1 MKFTLSWLSKY
12 ISLDTLSAEQLAAR
26 LTMLG
31 LEVDAA
37 QELYAG
43 LDAVKIAKVLAVEK
57 HPNADRLTLCE
68 VEVGDQVLPIVCGA
82 PNVRAGLVTA
92 VALPGTTLPDGMK
105 IKKAKVRGQVSEG
118 MLCSWKELGISEAS
132 SGIVELDSALLSGQS
147 LTEALG
153 LVDTM
158 IEVDLTPNR
167 ADCASVLG
175 IAREVAGVTSQ
186 QVCRPVTTLPDFSS
200 PAEFTVSIED
210 SQLCSR
216 YAARKLTGATIKPS
230 PWWLQRLL
238 LAVGMRPINNI
249 VDITNFVM
257 LEYGQP
263 LHAFDYA
270 KIAGKGIVVRL
281 PKADETKFTTLD
293 GTERSLEPD
302 MLLICDQE
310 KPVAMAGVM
319 GGLNS
324 EVTDATTDILL
335 ESACFDPVSIRRT
348 ARRLS
353 LASEASYRFERGVN
367 PEGVTEALER
377 AVQLIC
383 ELAGAQAADGL
394 DLYPG
399 KKELLQLDL
408 RVQRVNSLLGTNL
421 SKEQIAACLRG
432 IEFAVEGEGDLLHVT
447 VPAFRIDIEREV
459 DLVEEVARSVGYNE
473 IPITLPVMAM
483 DCPQP
488 EPLRQLRK
496 KIAGLMTGLSFY
508 EAVNYSFVS
517 KKHSDLLQLA
527 AEDHRRQQVDLLN
540 PLSEDQAVLR
550 TMLLPSL
557 LDNVRRNISFQQTDV
572 RLFEI
577 GKVFTFTALGQQP
590 LERYQLCAVISGSRC
605 PEASPLYFAA
615 QETDLFDL
623 KGAAQAL
630 LRELR
635 LKTAIS
641 FQSAAGQTESYAEQG
656 YALRIMADKEQ
667 LGLISKVPSTIARAF
682 GIKQEVYFLELE
694 LEVLN
699 ELSAA
704 AKSFSQLPR
713 YPSVRRDIALIVPE
727 QVQAGELLQDILDHK
742 MQDVIY
748 ADIFDVYSGKPIE
761 DGMKS
766 VALTV
771 TYRSTDKTLDD
782 ETVNGFHE
790 KIVSSLMSRFGG
802 RYRDGKDTAL

>member
-1 MKFTLSWLSKY
+1 MKFTLIWLGQY
-12 ISLDTLSAEQLAAR
+12 ISLNGLSAAQLADR

-31 LEVDAA
+31 LEVEAV

-43 LDAVKIAKVLAVEK
+43 LEAVKTAKVLSVQK
-57 HPNADRLTLCE
+57 HPNADRLTLCD
-68 VEVGDQVLPIVCGA
+68 VEVGGQILPVVCGA

-92 VALPGTTLPDGMK
+92 IALPGAKLPDGLT

-132 SGIVELDSALLSGQS
+132 SGIVELDAALPSGQP

-153 LVDTM
+153 LHDTM
-158 IEVDLTPNR
+158 VEVDLTPNR

-175 IAREVAGVTSQ
+175 IAREVGGVTGQ
-186 QVCRPVTTLPDFSS
+186 QVCRPVTTLPDLSQ
-200 PAEFTVSIED
+200 PAEFTVAIDEP
-210 SQLCSR
+210 QLCPR
-216 YAARKLTGATIKPS
+216 YAARRLTGATIKSS

-270 KIAGKGIVVRL
+270 KIAGKGIVVRQ
-281 PKADETKFTTLD
+281 PKADESKFTTLD
-293 GTERSLEPD
+293 GSERSLEPD

-324 EVTDATTDILL
+324 EVTDGTTDILL

-348 ARRLS
+348 ARRLN

-367 PEGVTEALER
+367 PDGVTEALER
-377 AVQLIC
+377 AAQLIC
-383 ELAGAQAADGL
+383 ELAGAQAADGV

-399 KKELLQLDL
+399 KKKLLQLEL
-408 RVQRVNSLLGTNL
+408 RVQRVNNLLGTDL
-421 SKEQIAACLRG
+421 SSGQVAACLRG
-432 IEFAVEGEGDLLHVT
+432 IEFAVEEDGELLRVT
-447 VPAFRIDIEREV
+447 VPAFRIDIEREA
-459 DLVEEVARSVGYNE
+459 DLIEEVARLVGYNE
-473 IPITLPVMAM
+473 IPVTLPKMAM

-488 EPLRQLRK
+488 APLRQLRK
-496 KIAGLMTGLSFY
+496 KIAAAMTGLGFY

-517 KKHSDLLQLA
+517 KKHNDWLNLA
-527 AEDHRRQQVDLLN
+527 AADSRRQQVELLN

-550 TMLLPSL
+550 TMLLSGL

-572 RLFEI
+572 RLFEV
-577 GKVFTFTALGQQP
+577 GKVFTFTAPGQQP
-590 LERYQLCAVISGSRC
+590 VERHQLCAVISGSRY
-605 PEASPLYFAA
+605 PEASPLYFSS
-615 QETDLFDL
+615 QESDIFDL
-623 KGAAQAL
+623 KGAMQAL

-635 LKTAIS
+635 LEAAVS
-641 FQSAAGQTESYAEQG
+641 FAASEGQAEPYAESG
-656 YALRIMADKEQ
+656 CALRIMAGEQQ
-667 LGLISKVPSTIARAF
+667 LGLISKVPAAVARTF
-682 GIKQEVYFLELE
+682 SIKQEVHFLELE
-694 LEVLN
+694 LEPLNVLP
-699 ELSAA
+699 AA
-704 AKSFSQLPR
+704 AKSFSSLPR
-713 YPSVRRDIALIVPE
+713 YPSVRRDIALLVPE
-727 QVQAGELLQDILDHK
+727 QIPAGDLLQDILDHK
-742 MQDVIY
+742 MQDVVY
-748 ADIFDVYSGKPIE
+748 ADIFDVYSGKPIA

-771 TYRSTDKTLDD
+771 TYRSAERTLDD

-790 KIVSSLMSRFGG
+790 KIVSSLISRFGG
-802 RYRDGKDTAL
+802 QYRDGKDAG